1 MGTLGAKTFQYGD
14 DPEEG
19 RFLIMVGWESV
30 AAHEGA
36 KSVEGFAKLP
46 GWVWKIV
53 EMHHVKWEKVSP
65 GGDGGMAML

>member
-1 MGTLGAKTFQYGD
+1 
-14 DPEEG
+14 
-19 RFLIMVGWESV
+19 MVGWESV
-30 AAHEGA
+30 AAHDGA